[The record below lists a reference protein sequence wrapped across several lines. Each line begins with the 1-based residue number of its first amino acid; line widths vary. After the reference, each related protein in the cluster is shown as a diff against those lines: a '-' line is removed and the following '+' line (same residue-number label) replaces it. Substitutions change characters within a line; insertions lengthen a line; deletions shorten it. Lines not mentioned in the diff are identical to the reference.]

1 MDEFAQTRGDDD
13 LFDDEIIPVAAEEQ
27 AESKD
32 EVKETE
38 AKHDNVQSVQDV
50 LAQQPQGH
58 DASPGRKRGAPIW
71 QRGKRGTPHGKSTG
85 GTDDHHGQ
93 EVNTAGQAGEANDAT
108 GSKACHGA
116 PNKHFPAVRGDR
128 SATGGVRKVRQF

>member
-13 LFDDEIIPVAAEEQ
+13 LFNDEIIPVATEEQ

-38 AKHDNVQSVQDV
+38 LKHDDVPPTQDV
-50 LAQQPQGH
+50 PTQQPH
-58 DASPGRKRGAPIW
+58 SVEASSAKKRGAPLW
-71 QRGKRGTPHGKSTG
+71 HRGKRGTPYGKSTG

-93 EVNTAGQAGEANDAT
+93 DVSTAGQAGEANDAT
-108 GSKACHGA
+108 GSKASHGA

-128 SATGGVRKVRQF
+128 SATGGVRKVRQL